1 MFTSG
6 SLMIRTP
13 DLDRAVEFYTEKFGF
28 MHMRAYGPNT
38 VMLSGWGLSLV
49 LFGANEGPMP
59 VGHRVVGVTLFT
71 EGLAAARTKLEA
83 RGVVFEGETVEIS
96 ELSVAFTY
104 DPDGTPITLIE
115 LSDPMR
121 R

>member
-6 SLMIRTP
+6 SVMIRTQ
-13 DLDRAVEFYTEKFGF
+13 DLDRAVEFYTEKLGF
-28 MHMRAYGPNT
+28 MRMRAYGPNT
-38 VMLSGWGLSLV
+38 VMLSGWGLSLLV
-49 LFGANEGPMP
+49 FGAAEGPMP

-71 EGLAAARTKLEA
+71 EGLAAARATLEA
-83 RGVVFEGETVEIS
+83 RGVVFEGETVEIG
-96 ELSVAFTY
+96 EFGVAFTS

-115 LSDPMR
+115 LSDAMR